1 MSLST
6 FFAINL
12 PYGIK
17 RNENNEW
24 FAFNRDYI
32 PIGWNS
38 VNNPSIHSDDAFTNN
53 PIYTKYKALTETKL
67 LKIAGSEKYVKRD
80 DVGKINMV
88 YLYDDGSNPT
98 YPKGSWKEY
107 FDKIKELSNL
117 KV

>member
-24 FAFNRDYI
+24 FAFNREYA
-32 PIGWNS
+32 PIGWNTYS
-38 VNNPSIHSDDAFTNN
+38 ATSIHSDGAFSEN
-53 PIYTKYKALTETKL
+53 PIHTKYKGLTETKL
-67 LKIAGSEKYVKRD
+67 LKIAGSEKFVKRD
-80 DVGKINMV
+80 DQGKINMV
-88 YLYDDGSNPT
+88 FLYDDATNPN
-98 YPKGSWKEY
+98 YPNGIWANY
-107 FDKIKELSNL
+107 FKKIKELSTL

>member
-24 FAFNRDYI
+24 FAFNREYV
-32 PIGWNS
+32 PLGWNEHS
-38 VNNPSIHSDDAFTNN
+38 STSIHIDNSFGEN
-53 PIYTKYKALTETKL
+53 PIYTKYKGLTETKL
-67 LKIAGSEKYVKRD
+67 LKIAGSENFVKRD
-80 DVGKINMV
+80 SVGKINMV
-88 YLYDDGSNPT
+88 FLYDDATNPN
-98 YPKGSWKEY
+98 YPNGNWENY
-107 FDKIKELSNL
+107 FKKIKELSTL